1 MAKNVN
7 ERIKD
12 TMAAVFNMP
21 VKKISNASSRDNIK
35 NWDSIKHLQLIMAL
49 EEEFNVTIESEHA
62 AEMLNYSLIQNIIN
76 FRYILK
82 IDF

>member
-21 VKKISNASSRDNIK
+21 VKKISNASSRDNIN

-49 EEEFNVTIESEHA
+49 EEEFNVTIDEEHA
-62 AEMLNYSLIQNIIN
+62 VEMLNYSLIKNIIN
-76 FRYILK
+76 EIL
-82 IDF
+82 

>member
-12 TMAAVFNMP
+12 IMAAVFNMP

-35 NWDSIKHLQLIMAL
+35 NWDSLKHLQLIMAL
-49 EEEFNVTIESEHA
+49 EEEFNVTIDGEHA
-62 AEMLNYSLIQNIIN
+62 VEMLNYSLIQNIIN
-76 FRYILK
+76 EIL
-82 IDF
+82 

>member
-35 NWDSIKHLQLIMAL
+35 NWDSLKHLQLIMAL
-49 EEEFNVTIESEHA
+49 EEEFNVTIEEEHA
-62 AEMLNYSLIQNIIN
+62 VEMLNYSLIQNIIN
-76 FRYILK
+76 EIL
-82 IDF
+82 

>member
-49 EEEFNVTIESEHA
+49 EEEFNVTIDEEHA
-62 AEMLNYSLIQNIIN
+62 AEMLNYSLIQNTIN
-76 FRYILK
+76 EIL
-82 IDF
+82 

>member
-35 NWDSIKHLQLIMAL
+35 NWDSIKHLQLILAL

-62 AEMLNYSLIQNIIN
+62 AEMLNYSLIQNTIN
-76 FRYILK
+76 EIL
-82 IDF
+82 

>member
-21 VKKISNASSRDNIK
+21 VKKIFKCKFPR
-35 NWDSIKHLQLIMAL
+35 
-49 EEEFNVTIESEHA
+49 
-62 AEMLNYSLIQNIIN
+62 
-76 FRYILK
+76 
-82 IDF
+82 

>member
-49 EEEFNVTIESEHA
+49 EEEFNVTIDEEHA
-62 AEMLNYSLIQNIIN
+62 AGMLNYSLIQNIIN
-76 FRYILK
+76 EIL
-82 IDF
+82 

>member
-49 EEEFNVTIESEHA
+49 EEEFNVTIDGEHA

-76 FRYILK
+76 EIL
-82 IDF
+82 

>member
-49 EEEFNVTIESEHA
+49 EEEFNVTIDEEHA

-76 FRYILK
+76 EIL
-82 IDF
+82 

>member
-12 TMAAVFNMP
+12 IMAAVFNMP

-49 EEEFNVTIESEHA
+49 EEEFNVTIDEEHA
-62 AEMLNYSLIQNIIN
+62 VEMLNYSLIQNIIN
-76 FRYILK
+76 EIL
-82 IDF
+82 

>member
-49 EEEFNVTIESEHA
+49 EEEFNVTIDGEHA
-62 AEMLNYSLIQNIIN
+62 AEMLNYSLIQNTIN
-76 FRYILK
+76 EIL
-82 IDF
+82 

>member
-35 NWDSIKHLQLIMAL
+35 NWDSIKHLQLILAL

-76 FRYILK
+76 EIL
-82 IDF
+82 

>member
-35 NWDSIKHLQLIMAL
+35 NWDSLKHLQLIMAL
-49 EEEFNVTIESEHA
+49 EEEFNVTIDGEHA
-62 AEMLNYSLIQNIIN
+62 VEMLNYSLIQNIIN
-76 FRYILK
+76 EIL
-82 IDF
+82 

>member
-21 VKKISNASSRDNIK
+21 VKKISNASSRGNIK

-49 EEEFNVTIESEHA
+49 EEEFKCEIPDEA
-62 AEMLNYSLIQNIIN
+62 AEKIVTVKDAIELIKN
-76 FRYILK
+76 K
-82 IDF
+82 T

>member
-35 NWDSIKHLQLIMAL
+35 NWDSIKHLQLIIAL
-49 EEEFNVTIESEHA
+49 EEEFNVTIDEEHA

-76 FRYILK
+76 EIL
-82 IDF
+82 

>member
-35 NWDSIKHLQLIMAL
+35 NWDSIKHLQLLMAL
-49 EEEFNVTIESEHA
+49 EEEFNVTIDAEHA
-62 AEMLNYSLIQNIIN
+62 VEMLNYSLIQNIIN
-76 FRYILK
+76 EIL
-82 IDF
+82 

>member
-49 EEEFNVTIESEHA
+49 EEEFNVTIDEEHA
-62 AEMLNYSLIQNIIN
+62 VEMLNYSLIQNIIN
-76 FRYILK
+76 EIL
-82 IDF
+82 

>member
-49 EEEFNVTIESEHA
+49 EEEFNVTIEGEHA

-76 FRYILK
+76 EIL
-82 IDF
+82 

>member
-35 NWDSIKHLQLIMAL
+35 NWDSIKHLQLIIAL
-49 EEEFNVTIESEHA
+49 EEEFNVTIDEAHA

-76 FRYILK
+76 EIL
-82 IDF
+82 

>member
-1 MAKNVN
+1 MAKNVD

-35 NWDSIKHLQLIMAL
+35 NWDSIKHLQLLMAL
-49 EEEFNVTIESEHA
+49 EEEFNVTIDAEHA
-62 AEMLNYSLIQNIIN
+62 VEMLNYSLIQNIIN
-76 FRYILK
+76 EIL
-82 IDF
+82 

>member
-12 TMAAVFNMP
+12 TMAAVFNIP

-49 EEEFNVTIESEHA
+49 EEEFNVTIDEEHA

-76 FRYILK
+76 EIL
-82 IDF
+82 

>member
-1 MAKNVN
+1 MAKNVD

-49 EEEFNVTIESEHA
+49 EEEFNITIDEEHA
-62 AEMLNYSLIQNIIN
+62 VEMLNYSLIQNIIN
-76 FRYILK
+76 EIL
-82 IDF
+82 

>member
-21 VKKISNASSRDNIK
+21 VKKISNASSRGNIK
-35 NWDSIKHLQLIMAL
+35 NWDSIKHLQLLMAL
-49 EEEFNVTIESEHA
+49 EEEFNVTIDAEHA
-62 AEMLNYSLIQNIIN
+62 VEMLNYSLIQNTIN
-76 FRYILK
+76 EIL
-82 IDF
+82 